1 MDYKL
6 QHSFAKFKDI
16 SAFKELSLDSMY
28 KKLNDFYKKFTMF
41 KKLNPQTKEKKYLK
55 EKFKTMLEIFLMNCI
70 VFTRIDIV
78 KKKMV

>member
-6 QHSFAKFKDI
+6 QQSFAKFKDI

-41 KKLNPQTKEKKYLK
+41 EKLNPQTKEKKYLK
-55 EKFKTMLEIFLMNCI
+55 EKFKTMLEIFLMSCI

>member
-6 QHSFAKFKDI
+6 QQSFAKFKDI

-70 VFTRIDIV
+70 VFTE
-78 KKKMV
+78 KMV

>member
-1 MDYKL
+1 M
-6 QHSFAKFKDI
+6 QKFKDI

-28 KKLNDFYKKFTMF
+28 KKLNDFYKKSTMF

-70 VFTRIDIV
+70 VFTE
-78 KKKMV
+78 KMV